1 MGESLLLVGAL
12 RDIVLVFA
20 SRLINRGLGAIF
32 GILSWSLVNALL
44 LIICE
49 PNLGKKEAKLG
60 YKLLVRVPAEVGSFG
75 FADTILLTS
84 LLC

>member
-1 MGESLLLVGAL
+1 
-12 RDIVLVFA
+12 
-20 SRLINRGLGAIF
+20 LGAIF
-32 GILSWSLVNALL
+32 GILSWSFVNALL

-75 FADTILLTS
+75 FAYTILLTS
-84 LLC
+84 LLCWTGDWPSLEEEACIS